1 MMKKLVNLYTN
12 LGRTAHANATARTTQ
27 YLTYMEGRPVRE
39 RRLMMASACI
49 TFIGLYFV
57 SAAAHAAGEGLA
69 GMFDTAA
76 QQGDSIKTSLGKIFA
91 AGGFAGAGYGG
102 YNWWRKGKEGDHS
115 QITGGQV
122 LVPILGGA
130 VLGATGFVLAR
141 GGETIGINEQ

>member
-1 MMKKLVNLYTN
+1 MMKKLTNLYTN
-12 LGRTAHANATARTTQ
+12 LGRTAHASATATTTK

-76 QQGDSIKTSLGKIFA
+76 QQGESIKTSLGKIFT

-102 YNWWRKGKEGDHS
+102 YNWWRKGKEGERS
-115 QITGGQV
+115 QVTGGQV

-130 VLGATGFVLAR
+130 ALGATGFVLAR